1 MENNFEFDRIQRLIY
16 ELKKYIV
23 KEIKVIEK
31 INLLNEDGE
40 IYTTGNYFGEKNKK
54 FLFGFKIKLEP
65 LGVDEAL
72 YLSAYTSKN
81 ETDNS
86 LNPQMKI
93 YIDDD
98 LIQGLDVNHQHMV
111 IPLKYLD
118 GKYHEFKIDLNGGRE
133 EKQFP
138 LYVEIQTH
146 DELTKSVYYD
156 LFVLLDSWRAL
167 DKSDP
172 NYYIY
177 EKQLGKSVNKLWFF
191 DVYSENYITKL
202 KEIQSELKDQ
212 FYSENNDTHF
222 STVRAVGHTHIDLA
236 WLWTTSQAIEKGEK
250 SFQTMLSLMDKY
262 DDFTFIQSQ
271 PQLYEWI
278 KEIYPS
284 LYEKIKEKIK
294 EKKWQPEGAM
304 WVEADC
310 NLTSGESLVRQFL
323 YGKRF
328 FKKEFDLD
336 SKILWLPDVFGYSA
350 ALPQIMKKSGV
361 DYFMTSKLSWNQYNR
376 IPFDSFYWQ
385 GIDGSRIL
393 THFITTISE
402 GYSPTPYY
410 STYNGLLEPYTI
422 KKSWE
427 KYLEKKESSELLLAF
442 GYGDGGGGPTED
454 MLEVLSR
461 MKYGL
466 PSMPKVESTN
476 VIDFFNKLKNEL
488 LEHKEKQWLGE
499 LYFEYHRGTY
509 TTVAKNKKNNRLA
522 ESYLQSLEKLCVTS
536 NLSYAEDFFEKHW
549 KKLLL
554 NQFHDILPGSSIK
567 EVYDQTDLDYQSL
580 FIQGKEILEKLS
592 DEKNSDCIYI
602 FNSIDKS
609 MTRFV
614 ELELD
619 QDISIYGNSDA
630 ALTTQQTYDDK
641 LLVAIPDLPSMA
653 GVYLKLKNTKNKHL
667 STPYKPQSLLSR
679 YDTQD
684 YTIEFNESYQIKSLY
699 DKKNCREVVLKES
712 LFNELIVYEDIP
724 LNYDAW
730 DIDYFYRLK
739 SKKVTDVLSA
749 NIVEKGELRDVLA
762 IEWSFQKSRITQ
774 YLIIWHGKQKI
785 DFKTKVDWHEHHSLL
800 KSSFG
805 IDVNTLAA
813 TFDIQFGNVER
824 PIHKNTSWDVARFE
838 VCGQKWVDL
847 SDHSYGVSLLTDS
860 KYGFDTNYQ
869 HLGLSLLR
877 SSSDPYLDADIG
889 IHEFTYSIHTHQ
901 KGWREAQTVN
911 YANDL
916 NIKPL
921 VIENPSKNLPIEN
934 FITNHCPNL
943 IIDTM
948 KKAEDSEEVVIR
960 IYENENKRTEGEFH
974 FSREIK
980 EAWSCNL
987 LEENTDKLIVS
998 DNSITI
1004 LFKPYEIQTIKVSF

>member
-1 MENNFEFDRIQRLIY
+1 MDNNFEFDRIQRIIY

-23 KEIKVIEK
+23 KEIKVIE
-31 INLLNEDGE
+31 E
-40 IYTTGNYFGEKNKK
+40 ITIQNSNNTKYKTGTYFGEKNKR
-54 FLFGFKIKLEP
+54 FLFEFKIKLEP
-65 LGVDEAL
+65 PRDNESV
-72 YLSAYTSKN
+72 YLSAYTSKT

-86 LNPQMKI
+86 LNPQMKV

-98 LIQGLDVNHQHMV
+98 LIQGLDINHQHMI
-111 IPLKYLD
+111 IPSKYLD
-118 GKYHEFKIDLNGGRE
+118 REYHEFKIDLSGGRE
-133 EKQFP
+133 EKKFP
-138 LYVEIQTH
+138 LYIEIQTH

-156 LFVLLDSWRAL
+156 LFVLLDSWRSL

-177 EKQLGKSVNKLWFF
+177 EKQLGESVNKLWFF
-191 DVYSENYITKL
+191 DIYGENYNKQL
-202 KEIQSELKDQ
+202 KKIQDDLKVK
-212 FYSENNDTHF
+212 FYNEHNKAHS
-222 STVRAVGHTHIDLA
+222 STVKAVGHTHIDLA
-236 WLWTTSQAIEKGEK
+236 WLWTTAQAIEKGEK

-262 DDFTFIQSQ
+262 EDFIFIQSQ

-278 KEIYPS
+278 KKTYPL
-284 LYEKIKEKIK
+284 LYKKIKEKIK

-328 FKKEFDLD
+328 FKEEFDLE

-385 GIDGSRIL
+385 GIDGSKVL

-427 KYLEKKESSELLLAF
+427 KYLEKKESTELLLAF
-442 GYGDGGGGPTED
+442 GYGDGGGGPTEE
-454 MLEVLSR
+454 MLEVFSR

-466 PSMPKVESTN
+466 PSMPKLESTN
-476 VIDFFNKLKNEL
+476 VIDFFENLESEL
-488 LEHKEKQWLGE
+488 FEYKEKQWLGE

-509 TTVAKNKKNNRLA
+509 TTVAKNKQNNRLA
-522 ESYLQSLEKLCVTS
+522 EAYLQSLEKLFIVS
-536 NLSYAEDFFEKHW
+536 RMFYAKDFFEKHW

-567 EVYDQTDLDYQSL
+567 EVYDQTDLDYHSL
-580 FIQGKEILEKLS
+580 FVQGEKLLAKLS
-592 DEKNSDCIYI
+592 DNENTNSIYI
-602 FNSIDKS
+602 FNPIGRC
-609 MTRFV
+609 MTRTV
-614 ELELD
+614 EIELK
-619 QDISIYGNSDA
+619 QNMIIYGNPA
-630 ALTTQQTYDDK
+630 VELNTQLTYDQK
-641 LLVAIPDLPSMA
+641 LLVEIPNIPSIA
-653 GVYLKLKNTKNKHL
+653 GTYLKIQKTKNKDSHAQNQL
-667 STPYKPQSLLSR
+667 KLLGNR
-679 YDTQD
+679 YETED
-684 YTIEFNESYQIKSLY
+684 YAIEFNASYQIKSLY
-699 DKKNCREVVLKES
+699 DKKNNREVVPKET

-739 SKKVTDVLSA
+739 SKKIVEVLSA
-749 NIVEKGELRDVLA
+749 YVVEKGKLRDVLA
-762 IEWSFQKSRITQ
+762 IEWNFQKSTVTQ

-785 DFKTKVDWHEHHSLL
+785 DFKTKVNWNEHHSLL
-800 KSSFG
+800 KTSFG
-805 IDVNTLAA
+805 IDVNTLTAS
-813 TFDIQFGNVER
+813 FDIQFGNVER
-824 PIHKNTSWDVARFE
+824 PVHKNTSWDVARFE

-847 SDHSYGVSLLTDS
+847 SDHSFGVSLITDS

-877 SSSDPYLDADIG
+877 SSSDPYPDADIG

-901 KGWREAQTVN
+901 NGWRESRTVE

-916 NIKPL
+916 NIKPIL
-921 VIENPSKNLPIEN
+921 IQNPKGNLPVKN
-934 FITNHCPNL
+934 FITTDSTNL
-943 IIDTM
+943 IIDTV
-948 KKAEDSEEVVIR
+948 KKAEDSEEVIIR
-960 IYENENKRTEGEFH
+960 VYENENKKTEGQFY
-974 FSREIK
+974 FSRTIK

-987 LEENTDKLIVS
+987 LEENGDRLDILG
-998 DNSITI
+998 NSLTI
-1004 LFKPYEIQTIKVSF
+1004 SFKPYEIHTIKLKF